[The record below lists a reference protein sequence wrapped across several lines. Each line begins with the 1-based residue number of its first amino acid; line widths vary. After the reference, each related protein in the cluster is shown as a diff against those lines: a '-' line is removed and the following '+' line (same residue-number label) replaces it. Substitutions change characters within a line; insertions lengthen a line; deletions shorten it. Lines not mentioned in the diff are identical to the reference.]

1 MCPHV
6 QIEPLC
12 DSHIIDQLYFNQTL
26 KNEKK
31 TINLIFK
38 GKKVWTL
45 HKRKHINVK

>member
-26 KNEKK
+26 KNE
-31 TINLIFK
+31 NRSSRR
-38 GKKVWTL
+38 GAVV
-45 HKRKHINVK
+45 NESD